1 MRSGRLFWGLL
12 IMVVGVILLLE
23 PLGILP
29 EGANAWKFIWPSV
42 IILLGIW
49 MLIVPLFS
57 RGQKMDVETLSIPLD
72 GAREARVRLKHGAGK
87 MSVAAQMDDLVLLE
101 GEFGGGIDQS
111 LHRDGDTVKIKLRTP
126 AQVYPFPSVVT
137 FEGLNWKVGLN
148 RSIPIRL
155 DVDSGASDTVLD
167 LNDLKIT
174 ELNVDTGASSTEIN
188 LPMNAGFTRVH
199 VDSGAASIVIRVP
212 EQVSAR
218 ITVESSLAG
227 INIDSRRFP
236 RAGRAYESP
245 DFEQAANKAEILV
258 KTGVGSLDIR

>member
-1 MRSGRLFWGLL
+1 M
-12 IMVVGVILLLE
+12 
-23 PLGILP
+23 
-29 EGANAWKFIWPSV
+29 
-42 IILLGIW
+42 
-49 MLIVPLFS
+49 
-57 RGQKMDVETLSIPLD
+57 
-72 GAREARVRLKHGAGK
+72 
-87 MSVAAQMDDLVLLE
+87 
-101 GEFGGGIDQS
+101 
-111 LHRDGDTVKIKLRTP
+111 KIKLRTP

-218 ITVESSLAG
+218 FTVESSLAG

-236 RAGRAYESP
+236 RAGREHTKARIS
-245 DFEQAANKAEILV
+245 EQAATRLKFW
-258 KTGVGSLDIR
+258 